1 VQQYAV
7 GRLYVPPRRSKRTS
21 STKRI
26 EKLFDEG
33 LSVAEIALRMKLSK
47 RQVYRLKKDWSS
59 NSWRREMDNAPGQ
72 SQHLNSAFD
81 EPFKSRSTL
90 KKCPGCDR
98 HVVERGA
105 TYCDLCKYIKGDDV
119 DGNVIVLTDLPFP
132 SAF

>member
-1 VQQYAV
+1 MQQYAI
-7 GRLYVPPRRSKRTS
+7 GRLYIPPRRPKKSN
-21 STKRI
+21 TKKI

-33 LSVAEIALRMKLSK
+33 LPVAEMAIRMKLSR
-47 RQVYRLKKDWSS
+47 RQVYRLKNAWSK
-59 NSWRREMDNAPGQ
+59 NSWRREMGNAPGQ
-72 SQHLNSAFD
+72 SQDQSVASD

-90 KKCPGCDR
+90 KKCPGCGR

-119 DGNVIVLTDLPFP
+119 DGNVIVLTNLPF